1 MWREEHERFF
11 SELLGDVTE
20 PTAPYGLLDTHGDGA
35 AVTETYAVMEES
47 LAGRLRERARVLGV
61 SPATVFHL
69 VWARVLAAV
78 SGRDDVVFGTVLF
91 GRMNAGTGAD
101 RVPGPFINTLPVRV
115 AAGQVSVAGAVAG
128 LQSQLAGLLV
138 HEHAPLALAQQASGV
153 AAPAP
158 LFTSILNYRHSPA
171 SGLGTGTG
179 LEGIELLDVRERT
192 NYPLTVSVDDSGT
205 GFAFTLQA
213 VAPIDPQQ
221 ISGMLQIAAAGLVA
235 VLEDAP
241 STPLRA
247 VEVLG
252 QAARWL
258 GLAGW
263 NDTVRPVPAVTVPEL
278 FAAQV
283 ARAPDAV
290 AVVCGDASVSY
301 GELDAAA
308 NRLARLLAAHGAGPE
323 QIVAVVMGRS
333 IGLVTALLAV
343 LKAGSAY
350 LPVDPGYPTERVTF
364 MLEDASPVLVLA
376 DAAAAGGLPGTVPVL
391 VVDDPQT
398 ADLLDGF
405 DTADLADADRSGSLL
420 PMHPA
425 YVIYTSGSTG
435 QPKGVVGSQQAV
447 INRLTWMWQTYP
459 FADNEVCCHTTAL
472 GFVDSVWQVLGP
484 LLGGAPI
491 VVALEEDLR
500 DVRRLVRLLAR
511 WAVTRVVLV
520 PAMLQMLLDALADD
534 CVRVP
539 RLAFWTTSG
548 EELPVR
554 LLEQFRSVLPEVTLL
569 NLYGSTEVM
578 ADAVGFACPAS
589 GAGLATVP
597 IGHPIANLRAFV
609 LDRWLC
615 PVPVGV
621 AGELYVAGLGLA
633 RGYAGRAGLTGE
645 RFVACPFAGAGERMY
660 RTGDLARWSPGGVL
674 EFGGRADAQVKIR
687 GFRVEPGEVEA
698 VLAAH
703 PEVAQAVVI
712 AREDAPGDKRLVAY
726 VVPAPGVGPASAGDG
741 DAGGAGLGWLAGV
754 VRGFVAGRLP
764 EYMVPSAVVVLD
776 GLPVTVNGKVDKAA
790 LPAPDYAIAA
800 AGGRGPATIREEI
813 LCGAFAQVLGLERV
827 GPGDSFFDLG
837 GHSLL
842 AVRLVSRVRVVL
854 GAELAVRAVFDA
866 PTPAGLAALLAQA
879 GPGRMALAARVRP
892 ERVPLSFAQQRLWFL
907 WQLEGPS
914 STYNIPVAVRLTG
927 DLDASALEAALTDV
941 AGRHEVLRTVFP
953 ADGGQP
959 YQHLLDIGEL
969 RLDLSVTEVAEAD
982 LPGAVA
988 VAAEQPFDLAA
999 ELPWRARLLRLDAA
1013 DHVLV
1018 VVLHHIAGD
1027 GWSMGPLARDIS
1039 VAYAARR
1046 RGEVPGWAPL
1056 PVQYADYALWQREL
1070 LGSEDDP
1077 DSILSAQAGYW
1088 RHALAG
1094 APEELTLPVDRPRPV
1109 VPTYRGHAVP
1119 VEVPA
1124 GLHQQLAALARAHA
1138 VTMFMVLQAALA
1150 VLLSRLGA
1158 GEDIP
1163 VGSPVA
1169 GRTDEALDELI
1180 GFFVNSL
1187 VLRTDVSG
1195 DPSFAQVLGRV
1206 REAGLGALAHQDVP
1220 FERLVEI
1227 LAPARSLSR
1236 HPLFQVVLAVQNNAP
1251 PVLELPGLQLGLA
1264 PGGDAA
1270 PARVDLHVDLGEAF
1284 DEQGRPAGLQG
1295 AVLAAADLFDAATVE
1310 LLAQRLRSEEHTS

>member
-1 MWREEHERFF
+1 
-11 SELLGDVTE
+11 
-20 PTAPYGLLDTHGDGA
+20 
-35 AVTETYAVMEES
+35 
-47 LAGRLRERARVLGV
+47 
-61 SPATVFHL
+61 
-69 VWARVLAAV
+69 
-78 SGRDDVVFGTVLF
+78 VVFGTVLF
-91 GRMNAGTGAD
+91 GRMNAGAGSD

-115 AAGQVSVAGAVAG
+115 ASGQSSVAGAVAG
-128 LQSQLAGLLV
+128 MQSQLAGLLV
-138 HEHAPLALAQQASGV
+138 HQHAPLTLAQQASGV

-158 LFTSILNYRHSPA
+158 LFTSILNYRHSPLP
-171 SGLGTGTG
+171 GPDGGG
-179 LEGIELLDVRERT
+179 PEGIEALHFRERT
-192 NYPLTVSVDDSGT
+192 NYPLDVSVDDTGS
-205 GFAFTLQA
+205 GFALTVDA
-213 VAPIDPQQ
+213 VAPVDP
-221 ISGMLQIAAAGLVA
+221 GYVCGLLQEAAAGLVTA
-235 VLEDAP
+235 LEKAP
-241 STPLRA
+241 ATPLRA
-247 VEVLG
+247 VEVLSPAERA
-252 QAARWL
+252 QML
-258 GLAGW
+258 SGW
-263 NDTVRPVPAVTVPEL
+263 NDTAARVPGVTVPEL
-278 FAAQV
+278 FAARV
-283 ARAPDAV
+283 EGAPDAV
-290 AVVCGDASVSY
+290 AVVCGDAALSY

-308 NRLARLLAAHGAGPE
+308 GRLARLLAARGAGPE
-323 QIVAVVMGRS
+323 SVVAVVMDRCAD
-333 IGLVTALLAV
+333 LVVAVVAV
-343 LKAGSAY
+343 LKAGAAY
-350 LPVDPGYPTERVTF
+350 LPVDPGYPAGRIAF
-364 MLEDASPVLVLA
+364 MLADARPVCVLTTGVVAAGLPVPDGMPVLVADGPGLAGVA
-376 DAAAAGGLPGTVPVL
+376 DAGLGDGGQESRLLPG
-391 VVDDPQT
+391 
-398 ADLLDGF
+398 
-405 DTADLADADRSGSLL
+405 
-420 PMHPA
+420 HPA
-425 YVIYTSGSTG
+425 YVMYTSGSTG
-435 QPKGVVGSQQAV
+435 VPKGVVVSHA
-447 INRLTWMWQTYP
+447 
-459 FADNEVCCHTTAL
+459 
-472 GFVDSVWQVLGP
+472 GFVNLSVSHARFGVQPGDRVAQFASVSFDAFCSEWSLALLSGAVLVVVPAERRLGVELARFLAEEGVTHALLPPAVLGTLEVGSVGAGVVIEVGGEACP
-484 LLGGAPI
+484 PEVAARWSAGRVLLNVYGPAETTVDATAWRCCPGAAEVLIGKPI
-491 VVALEEDLR
+491 VN
-500 DVRRLVRLLAR
+500 
-511 WAVTRVVLV
+511 
-520 PAMLQMLLDALADD
+520 
-534 CVRVP
+534 VRV
-539 RLAFWTTSG
+539 
-548 EELPVR
+548 
-554 LLEQFRSVLPEVTLL
+554 
-569 NLYGSTEVM
+569 
-578 ADAVGFACPAS
+578 
-589 GAGLATVP
+589 
-597 IGHPIANLRAFV
+597 FV
-609 LDRWLC
+609 LDGFLA

-633 RGYAGRAGLTGE
+633 RGYAGRAGLTAE
-645 RFVACPFAGAGERMY
+645 RFVACPFGAGGERMY
-660 RTGDLARWSPGGVL
+660 RTGDLARWTAGGELV
-674 EFGGRADAQVKIR
+674 FAGRADDQVSIR
-687 GFRVEPGEVEA
+687 GFRIEPGEVEA

-703 PEVAQAVVI
+703 PQVARAVVT
-712 AREDAPGDKRLVAY
+712 AREDAQGDKRLVAY
-726 VVPAPGVGPASAGDG
+726 LVPTEQGDG
-741 DAGGAGLGWLAGV
+741 RDGNGDGGSTGELARV
-754 VRGFVAGRLP
+754 VRGFAAGRLP
-764 EYMVPSAVVVLD
+764 EYMVPSAVVVLEA
-776 GLPVTVNGKVDKAA
+776 LPVTVQGKVDRKA
-790 LPAPDYAIAA
+790 LPVPDYA
-800 AGGRGPATIREEI
+800 AGSAGRGPATVAEEI
-813 LCGAFAQVLGLERV
+813 LCGVFAEILGLERV
-827 GPGDSFFDLG
+827 GAEDSFFDLG

-842 AVRLVSRVRVVL
+842 AVRLVSRVRTVL
-854 GAELAVRAVFDA
+854 GTELPVRAVFEA
-866 PTPAGLAALLAQA
+866 PTPAGLAAWLAQA
-879 GPGRMALAARVRP
+879 GPARMALAARVRP

-914 STYNIPVAVRLTG
+914 STYNDPVAVRLTG

-988 VAAEQPFDLAA
+988 AAAEQPFDLAA

-1077 DSILSAQAGYW
+1077 DSILSAQVGYW

-1094 APEELTLPVDRPRPV
+1094 APEELTLPFDRPRPAMAS
-1109 VPTYRGHAVP
+1109 YQGHPIP
-1119 VEVPA
+1119 VDVPA

-1270 PARVDLHVDLGEAF
+1270 PARVDLQVDLGEAF

-1310 LLAQRLRSEEHTS
+1310 LLAQRLVRVLAAVAADPQAQISAVRILGAAERAQVLTGWNDTAREVLACRCRNCLRRRWRERRMRWRWCAGMPA